1 MLVGTVG
8 VEVDE
13 CLFIVTAA
21 EEMLEM
27 LLLVMVVMGM
37 GLAGRWLRL
46 RRRLAVLTI

>member
-27 LLLVMVVMGM
+27 LLLVMGM

>member
-1 MLVGTVG
+1 LVGTVG

-37 GLAGRWLRL
+37 GLAGGWLRL

>member
-1 MLVGTVG
+1 MVGTVG

-27 LLLVMVVMGM
+27 LLLVMVVMG
-37 GLAGRWLRL
+37 LAGRWLRL

>member
-1 MLVGTVG
+1 MVGTVG

-27 LLLVMVVMGM
+27 LLLVMGM